1 MGKLKE
7 TFNNREQ
14 QDAHEYLNFLLEGLH
29 EELNI
34 KSSKIYIVD
43 NDDNY
48 KYNTEDEL
56 GNIAWAN
63 NLRRNVSFIDSIFMF
78 QLKSNLTCR
87 KCGTKKVNFESSY
100 VFDLPLS
107 LCKMV
112 TVHINLFR
120 LPFKYKIYYNQISKN
135 FDDFLKLE
143 ENKNKNITEI
153 LCEYHSEK
161 MNYEKKKEQAVDVTL
176 EFDYEKEK
184 CIGDLI
190 KHLRK
195 ITLLE
200 LESENISVNID
211 NSEMKEYKVNHVTE
225 FITYSHNKMKLIKND
240 TIIDNFV
247 DINDTIVLDIYEVLN
262 TNGFCLINKNYLQV
276 PNYNIYS

>member
-1 MGKLKE
+1 MQKLFSNKNLKYMINKENKFGYKGKLISTLMLLYELYLYQIEDNARNLKSLVGKLKE

-14 QDAHEYLNFLLEGLH
+14 QDAHEYLNFILEGLH

-48 KYNTEDEL
+48 KYNIEDEL

-63 NLRRNVSFIDSIFMF
+63 NLRRNVSFIDSIFIF

-87 KCGTKKVNFESSY
+87 KCGTKKENFESSY

-107 LCKMV
+107 LCKMA

-153 LCEYHSEK
+153 LCEYH
-161 MNYEKKKEQAVDVTL
+161 
-176 EFDYEKEK
+176 
-184 CIGDLI
+184 
-190 KHLRK
+190 
-195 ITLLE
+195 
-200 LESENISVNID
+200 
-211 NSEMKEYKVNHVTE
+211 
-225 FITYSHNKMKLIKND
+225 
-240 TIIDNFV
+240 
-247 DINDTIVLDIYEVLN
+247 
-262 TNGFCLINKNYLQV
+262 
-276 PNYNIYS
+276 

>member
-112 TVHINLFR
+112 IVHINLFR
-120 LPFKYKIYYNQISKN
+120 LPFKYKSYYNQISKN

-161 MNYEKKKEQAVDVTL
+161 LTYEQKKE
-176 EFDYEKEK
+176 
-184 CIGDLI
+184 
-190 KHLRK
+190 
-195 ITLLE
+195 
-200 LESENISVNID
+200 
-211 NSEMKEYKVNHVTE
+211 
-225 FITYSHNKMKLIKND
+225 
-240 TIIDNFV
+240 
-247 DINDTIVLDIYEVLN
+247 
-262 TNGFCLINKNYLQV
+262 
-276 PNYNIYS
+276 